1 MSISIATMGMAQ
13 ECCRGGIGV
22 GGGGAVPTYRDE
34 QEVKPTVFITKV
46 DMVTLNSIDDL
57 VGKIKVK
64 LVGKD

>member
-1 MSISIATMGMAQ
+1 MSVSIATMGMFR
-13 ECCRGGIGV
+13 ECCGGGFV

-34 QEVKPTVFITKV
+34 QEVKPTIFVTKV

-57 VGKIKVK
+57 VGKIKVT